1 MGSATA
7 MRYSLPAPAL
17 TTERSRGKLDTSRS
31 PGMLSAVVS
40 AGKRSLRKTPL
51 SLVSFSKTKT
61 RRGSSLWNS
70 HRPSEGAVQRYQVVA
85 AANPNHSPGSR
96 VAPRLLP
103 WTMPAG
109 PSIGLAS
116 DRLSLAGRP
125 PLAQRSSRAAPL
137 ASLLT
142 RMR

>member
-1 MGSATA
+1 
-7 MRYSLPAPAL
+7 
-17 TTERSRGKLDTSRS
+17 
-31 PGMLSAVVS
+31 MLSAVVS
-40 AGKRSLRKTPL
+40 PGKRSLWKTPL
-51 SLVSFSKTKT
+51 SAASFSKTKT

-70 HRPSEGAVQRYQVVA
+70 QRPSPGAVHRYQVVA

-103 WTMPAG
+103 WTTPAG
-109 PSIGLAS
+109 PSMKVAS
-116 DRLSLAGRP
+116 DRLSLAGRD